1 MLHAERGET
10 ALSKIITIWGN
21 PGSGKSVF
29 CAVLARELT
38 QSKEKALI
46 ISADTATPMYPVWL
60 PGKQVEVR
68 YSIGHIFSA
77 MEVNRSLI
85 ASKMQVYE
93 PWPFLGLLGYAA
105 GENPLAHPEPSA
117 ETTERLLHEAAKLVD
132 YVIVDAG
139 SQIASFFAPTA
150 MECADILVR
159 IITPDLRGVSFLK
172 AQTPLLQDG
181 RFHLKD
187 NLNFAGLARPFHAM
201 DEMERV
207 VQTLDGILPYSKEVE
222 RCVAAGEMFDAGKHV
237 HSQYMAAVDRVL
249 KEAADDR
256 A

>member
-1 MLHAERGET
+1 M
-10 ALSKIITIWGN
+10 SKIITVWGN

-60 PGKQVEVR
+60 PGKQVESR
-68 YSIGHIFSA
+68 YSIGHVFSA
-77 MEVNRSLI
+77 MEVTKPLI

-93 PWPFLGLLGYAA
+93 PWPFIGLLGYAA

-117 ETTERLLHEAAKLVD
+117 EATEWLLGEAAKLVD

-139 SQIASFFAPTA
+139 SQIASYFAPTA

-159 IITPDLRGVSFLK
+159 ILTPDPRGVSFLK
-172 AQTPLLQDG
+172 AQEPLLQDG
-181 RFHLKD
+181 RFHLRD
-187 NLNFAGLARPFHAM
+187 NLTFAGLARPFHAM

-207 VQTLDGILPYSKEVE
+207 VGTLDGILPYSKEVE
-222 RCVAAGEMFDAGKHV
+222 RCVAEGKIFDAGEYAHN
-237 HSQYMAAVDRVL
+237 QYMAAIGRVL
-249 KEAADDR
+249 KEAADGR
-256 A
+256 TQ